1 MFQKKH
7 SDLKCDL
14 KFEISAKAKITITN
28 CYVLFT
34 DSMAW
39 YEIETYIQ
47 DTFLQM
53 KLVNGFGNLDTPR
66 DLF

>member
-7 SDLKCDL
+7 FDLKCDL
-14 KFEISAKAKITITN
+14 KFEISAQAKITITN
-28 CYVLFT
+28 RYVLFT

-47 DTFLQM
+47 DTFFTNE
-53 KLVNGFGNLDTPR
+53 VG
-66 DLF
+66 